1 MREFI
6 AREID
11 EMCGK
16 HLKEFLGDSYPSYA
30 PIDIDGFLCE
40 YLNSNVCYRNLSP
53 MGEILGLSVFSEME
67 LNIWKDEERV
77 KEVFPGNT
85 VIIDES
91 LLDEKQYGRRNYT
104 KAHEAVHGIINGE
117 SPSDIV
123 LCYRRGK
130 AITNY
135 ERMVDRAAS
144 KLLLPDNTV
153 RTVFTIFMGVDHISR
168 LNPLFNIKN
177 YEKFCAMAKHL
188 RVSKKAL
195 SIRLLQ
201 LGLVDIAD
209 YERPHDFL
217 NIYCEV

>member
-1 MREFI
+1 MREFT
-6 AREID
+6 AKEID
-11 EMCGK
+11 VMCSK
-16 HLKEFLGDSYPSYA
+16 YLREFLGDYYPQYA

-40 YLNSNVCYRNLSP
+40 YLNSNVCYRKLSP
-53 MGEILGLSVFSEME
+53 NGEILGLSVFSEMS
-67 LNIWKDEERV
+67 LNILVDDEPVE
-77 KEVFPGNT
+77 EVFPPNT
-85 VIIDES
+85 VIIDEA
-91 LLDEKQYGRRNYT
+91 LMDERQFGRRNYT

-117 SPSDIV
+117 NPSDVV

-130 AITNY
+130 ASTNY
-135 ERMVDRAAS
+135 ERIIDRAAS

-153 RTVFTIFMGVDHISR
+153 RTVFSIFMGANHIAR
-168 LNPLFNIKN
+168 INPLFNIKH
-177 YEKFCAMAKHL
+177 YEDFCAMAKHL
-188 RVSKKAL
+188 LVSKKAL

>member
-1 MREFI
+1 MREI
-6 AREID
+6 TAKEID

-16 HLKEFLGDSYPSYA
+16 HLKKFLGDSYSSYA

-40 YLNSNVCYRNLSP
+40 YLNSNVCYRKLSP
-53 MGEILGLSVFSEME
+53 MGEILGLSVFSEMS
-67 LNIWKDEERV
+67 LNVWKDEERV
-77 KEVFPGNT
+77 EEVFPGNT
-85 VIIDES
+85 IIIDES

-117 SPSDIV
+117 CPSDIV

-130 AITNY
+130 AVTNY

-144 KLLLPDNTV
+144 KLLLPDDTV
-153 RTVFTIFMGVDHISR
+153 RTVFYIFMGVEHISR

-188 RVSKKAL
+188 CVSKKAL

-209 YERPHDFL
+209 YERPHNFL
-217 NIYCEV
+217 DIYCEV